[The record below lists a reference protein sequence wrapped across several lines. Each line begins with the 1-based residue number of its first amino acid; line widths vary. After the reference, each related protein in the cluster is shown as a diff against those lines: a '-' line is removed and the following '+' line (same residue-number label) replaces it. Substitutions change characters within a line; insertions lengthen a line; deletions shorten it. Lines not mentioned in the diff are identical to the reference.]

1 MIYTPAAG
9 SYLTICLPGEIMRA
23 QVDRVVT
30 RNTVIVTLG
39 QPMAKSHSYRLGD
52 VVACRRTPAPEFGS
66 ETWNAIEVAKPL
78 PEIPPEVPAPAKRK
92 GKR

>member
-23 QVDRVVT
+23 LVDRVVT

-39 QPMAKSHSYRLGD
+39 QPMAKSHNYRLGD
-52 VVACRRTPAPEFGS
+52 IVACRRTPAPEFGS
-66 ETWNAIEVAKPL
+66 ETWNAVEIAKAP
-78 PEIPPEVPAPAKRK
+78 PEIPPEPRAPVKRK
-92 GKR
+92 GKH